1 MNVKLKVLS
10 AAVLAGSVGTAAA
23 GGYPAIMPPV
33 WLLIQQ
39 QAAGLTV
46 PEKAAYSAIEAALQ
60 TVEAQIYTGQTG
72 CARTDMD
79 VTVFVNQAGQG
90 FIDVQ
95 SLASDLTLNV
105 SPLAQSPNLGFK
117 YRVAGGGTIS
127 GDPVANYVGISDFD
141 VPGGVM
147 TLSNS
152 MIANSAG
159 ISGKVIKDFYLHGA
173 KSDEAVRKDPRFGC
187 NDKSGDSCA
196 PDPRPVV
203 IDWGLQS
210 LAKSG
215 YTQTKYFQWSRSTR
229 SDDAATTRIWKKRIY
244 NAFGTSACTIK
255 FKTTGQNDGEGFFQT
270 GTLKVRASDAYG
282 SF

>member
-23 GGYPAIMPPV
+23 GGYPAFMPPV

-72 CARTDMD
+72 CARANME

-105 SPLAQSPNLGFK
+105 SPLAQSDNLGFK
-117 YRVAGGGTIS
+117 YRVAGGGMIS
-127 GDPVANYVGISDFD
+127 GDTVANYVGISDFD

-152 MIANSAG
+152 MIANRAG

-173 KSDEAVRKDPRFGC
+173 KSDEAFRNDPRSGC
-187 NDKSGDSCA
+187 AKNGDSCEA
-196 PDPRPVV
+196 DPRPVI

-229 SDDAATTRIWKKRIY
+229 SDDFASTRIWKKRIY

-255 FKTTGQNDGEGFFQT
+255 FTTKGQNDGEGFYQT
-270 GTLKVRASDAYG
+270 GTLKVRPSDAYG